1 MKYFSPTGY
10 VSEILPCQFSTG
22 LDIEQG
28 ILDKLDLFAQN
39 NPIYTKQ
46 IEIIVDGT
54 KCKSYEGDI
63 NHYWLSSKKHDT
75 CYQPFYPTWIL
86 SAYALSLISKE
97 LGYKELVDVGS
108 GDGRI
113 AYCSTLL
120 GLRSFSVEI
129 DSELT
134 FLQRKIASS
143 TGIDFEI
150 LNVDAMGF
158 EYKSL
163 DLSRPVFF
171 ISGLP
176 QSGDMLA
183 MDVLKRAR
191 NLSDTCDTIGFN
203 FMGSHVMRE
212 YTADKTQWG
221 WGNVIEE
228 FGLKVIGCVTL
239 PTLWTND
246 QDIDTA
252 YIFAEMA

>member
-1 MKYFSPTGY
+1 
-10 VSEILPCQFSTG
+10 L
-22 LDIEQG
+22 
-28 ILDKLDLFAQN
+28 
-39 NPIYTKQ
+39 
-46 IEIIVDGT
+46 
-54 KCKSYEGDI
+54 
-63 NHYWLSSKKHDT
+63 
-75 CYQPFYPTWIL
+75 
-86 SAYALSLISKE
+86 AL
-97 LGYKELVDVGS
+97 
-108 GDGRI
+108 
-113 AYCSTLL
+113 
-120 GLRSFSVEI
+120 
-129 DSELT
+129 
-134 FLQRKIASS
+134 LQRKIASS

-163 DLSRPVFF
+163 ALSRPVFF

-183 MDVLKRAR
+183 IDVLKGAR
-191 NLSDTCDTIGFN
+191 NLSDTCGTIGFN

-252 YIFAEMA
+252 YVFAEMAEDRPAL

>member
-1 MKYFSPTGY
+1 MKNFSPRGY
-10 VSEILPCQFSTG
+10 IAEIVPCQFSTS

-28 ILDKLDLFAQN
+28 VLDKLNLFAQN
-39 NPIYTKQ
+39 NPIYIKQ
-46 IEIIVDGT
+46 IEITVDGT
-54 KCKSYEGDI
+54 LCKSYEGDI
-63 NHYWLSSKKHDT
+63 NHYWLSSKKHDA

-86 SAYALSLISKE
+86 SAYALALLSKK
-97 LGYKELVDVGS
+97 LGFKELVDVGS

-120 GLRSFSVEI
+120 GLKSFSVEI
-129 DSELT
+129 DTDLAL
-134 FLQRKIASS
+134 LQRKIASS
-143 TGIDFEI
+143 TSIDFEI
-150 LNVDAMGF
+150 LNVNAIGF
-158 EYKSL
+158 EYGSL
-163 DLSRPVFF
+163 NLSRPIFF

-183 MDVLKRAR
+183 MDVIKKAK
-191 NLSDTCDTIGFN
+191 NLSDTSGTIGFN

-221 WGNVIEE
+221 WGTVIEE

-252 YIFAEMA
+252 YVFAQMA